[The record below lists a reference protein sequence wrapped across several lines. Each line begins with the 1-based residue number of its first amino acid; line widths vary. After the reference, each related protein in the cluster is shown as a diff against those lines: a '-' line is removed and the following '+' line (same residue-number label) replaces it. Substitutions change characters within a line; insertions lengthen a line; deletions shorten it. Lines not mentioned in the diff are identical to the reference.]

1 MGLTY
6 FKRYR
11 MEMELDQLPPT
22 LPSLPSGYRC
32 IPWEESLLEDHA
44 ETKYRCFCYEIDAN
58 VFPCL
63 GERDG
68 CQRLMNQITQRDNFL
83 PQATW
88 LMEHRTSEGE
98 VDFCGTIQGL
108 RDQLGRG
115 AVQNV
120 GITPEH
126 RGAGLGTALL
136 VRALDGF
143 REHGLTR
150 ATLEVTA
157 QNSGALR
164 LYQRLGFQVIKTVF
178 KAAEVA
184 LA

>member
-1 MGLTY
+1 MALTY

-11 MEMELDQLPPT
+11 MEMDLDL
-22 LPSLPSGYRC
+22 LPSDLPALPEGYRC
-32 IPWEESLLEDHA
+32 LPWDESLLEHHA

-68 CQRLMNQITQRDNFL
+68 CQRLMNEITQRDNFI

-88 LMEHRTSEGE
+88 LMVSCPEHG
-98 VDFCGTIQGL
+98 DDDYCGTIQGL
-108 RDQLGRG
+108 RDQEERG
-115 AVQNV
+115 AIQNL
-120 GITPEH
+120 GIVPQY
-126 RGAGLGTALL
+126 RDAGLGTAMLS
-136 VRALDGF
+136 RALDGF
-143 REHGLTR
+143 RCCGIER

-164 LYQRLGFQVIKTVF
+164 MYQRFGFEVVKTVY

-184 LA
+184 FA

>member
-11 MEMELDQLPPT
+11 MEMELSELPRE

-32 IPWEESLLEDHA
+32 IPWEESLLEHHA
-44 ETKYRCFCYEIDAN
+44 ETKHRCFCFEIDAN

-63 GERDG
+63 GDRDG
-68 CQRLMNQITQRDNFL
+68 CQRLMNEITRRDNFI

-88 LMEHRTSEGE
+88 LMGHSEPGGT
-98 VDFCGTIQGL
+98 VDYCGTIQGL
-108 RDQLGRG
+108 CDVEGRG
-115 AVQNV
+115 AVQNL
-120 GITPEH
+120 GITPDH
-126 RGAGLGTALL
+126 RGLGLGTSLL
-136 VRALDGF
+136 SRALDGF
-143 REHGLTR
+143 RQHGLAR

-164 LYQRLGFQVIKTVF
+164 LYQRFGFQVIKTVY
-178 KAAEVA
+178 KAAEIA
-184 LA
+184 FA

>member
-22 LPSLPSGYRC
+22 LPSLPSDYRC

-68 CQRLMNQITQRDNFL
+68 CQRLMNEITRRDNFL

-88 LMEHRTSEGE
+88 LMEHRTSGGE

-115 AVQNV
+115 AVQNL

-164 LYQRLGFQVIKTVF
+164 LYQRFGFQVIKTVF

>member
-1 MGLTY
+1 MSLTY

-11 MEMELDQLPPT
+11 MEMRLEDFPRDVPALPD
-22 LPSLPSGYRC
+22 GYRC
-32 IPWEESLLEDHA
+32 IPWDKSLLEHHA
-44 ETKYRCFCYEIDAN
+44 ETKYRCFCYEVDAN

-68 CQRLMNQITQRDNFL
+68 CQRLMNEITRRDNFI

-88 LMEHRTSEGE
+88 LMEYCDSEGT
-98 VDFCGTIQGL
+98 VNYCGTIQGL
-108 RDQLGRG
+108 RDQEGRG
-115 AVQNV
+115 AVQNL
-120 GITPEH
+120 GLTSSH
-126 RGAGLGTALL
+126 RGLGLGTILLTCALNGFL
-136 VRALDGF
+136 QHSLD
-143 REHGLTR
+143 R

-164 LYQRLGFQVIKTVF
+164 MYQRFGFQIIKTVY

-184 LA
+184 FA